1 MSDYASLFGGV
12 LGSLISGLFGKA
24 ASEDTNKTNLKIAN
38 QNLGFQRENLDYEK
52 ALQQQ
57 IFNREDTAYQRTVN
71 DMRLA
76 GLNPVSMQGTNSA
89 GEAIQTEPLH
99 NDFQY
104 SSAIGKIFEYIN
116 QMSTTRNN
124 TTLTQAQANLINAQA
139 DNQKIK
145 NLYEEDV
152 LKADLLGIDLSN
164 IGKRFE
170 NERNNIGWLNDIS
183 DLKFRTQFG
192 ITDSM
197 PDYVKALNYATH
209 QGNLKDDWLEG
220 FRRKWDNDDFGK
232 TFNYWDN
239 ETSPNFTNLQSALE
253 KSNLK
258 GALTENKIANALL
271 KMLGIQ

>member
-1 MSDYASLFGGV
+1 MAFGDF
-12 LGSLISGLFGKA
+12 LGALIGGLFGKA
-24 ASEDTNKTNLKIAN
+24 STEDTNKTNLKIAN

-52 ALQQQ
+52 ALQRE
-57 IFNREDTAYQRTVN
+57 IFQREDTAYQRTVN
-71 DMRLA
+71 DMRIA

-89 GEAIQTEPLH
+89 GEAIQTEPMH

-104 SSAIGKIFEYIN
+104 TSAIGKIFEYIN
-116 QMSTTRNN
+116 TMSATRNN

-152 LKADLLGIDLSN
+152 LKSNLLGIDLSN

-170 NERNNIGWLNDIS
+170 NERNNISWLNEINDF
-183 DLKFRTQFG
+183 KFKTQFG

-197 PDYVKALNYATH
+197 PDFVKYLNYATH
-209 QGNLKDDWLEG
+209 QGNLKKDWLDG
-220 FRRKWDNDDFGK
+220 FYRDWDSFGR
-232 TFNYWDN
+232 TFNYLDN
-239 ETSPNFTNLQSALE
+239 ETSPSFTNLENALE
-253 KSNLK
+253 KTNLK